1 MIIPI
6 FNLILGT
13 ISSAVAFILYSNY
26 RESKQK
32 SVWSLSVVFF
42 LIAIYAL
49 CLAIP
54 FILFPGRSFILGL
67 SYNIAITCLFCIFLM
82 GLRLPIFSV
91 FSFLRGEGLIWLECI
106 LTFVGATVISLQMF
120 DFQNPVLTNGFIFWR
135 MHPIAAWLTGGL
147 SLLYGIIWGLGF
159 YRSSTMVKKTKQKI
173 KLLTFAGNGLTLGA
187 SGLVF
192 FTAHNNTQTLIATG
206 LAVISCLATMI
217 VLIAIPKPKPGRPRK
232 S

>member
-6 FNLILGT
+6 FNLISGT

-42 LIAIYAL
+42 LIAVYAL

-54 FILFPGRSFILGL
+54 FILFPDRSFILGL
-67 SYNIAITCLFCIFLM
+67 SYNIAITCLFCIFLI

-91 FSFLRGEGLIWLECI
+91 FNFLRGEGLIWLECI

-159 YRSSTMVKKTKQKI
+159 YRSSTMVKKTKQKV